1 MHWPDARSFWGNAG
15 ISTQGPLTLPGAYA
29 VRLSAGGKQFTQ
41 TFRLKLDP
49 RSHVSPADLRAQFAF
64 VEQVRDTVNA
74 VTTGIIRLR
83 NARSQLE
90 DRLAALPARDKTRT
104 PVQALIA
111 KLSAIEDTLYQTRL
125 RADEDGLVYPPRSAE
140 RLSSL
145 TFVAGAGDGA
155 PTQPARDVFAMFA
168 PDLQRGLTALNAALT
183 TDLAAV
189 NAALARAKRPA
200 VTPGNSEL
208 RPPAGGR

>member
-1 MHWPDARSFWGNAG
+1 M
-15 ISTQGPLTLPGAYA
+15 STGGPLALPGTYS
-29 VRLSAGGKQFTQ
+29 VRLSAGGKQLTQ
-41 TFRLKLDP
+41 SFRLLVDP
-49 RSHVSPADLRAQFAF
+49 RSHVSAADLRAQFVF
-64 VEQVRDTVNA
+64 VERVRDTVNA
-74 VTTGIIRLR
+74 VTAGIIRLR
-83 NARSQLE
+83 NTRSQLE
-90 DRLAALPARDKTRT
+90 DRLGALPARDKART

-145 TFVAGAGDGA
+145 TFVAGAGDAA
-155 PTQPARDVFAMFA
+155 PTQAARQIFALFA
-168 PDLQRGLTALNAALT
+168 PDLQRGLTALSAALT

-189 NAALARAKRPA
+189 NAALSRAKRPI
-200 VTPGNSEL
+200 VTPGNVEV